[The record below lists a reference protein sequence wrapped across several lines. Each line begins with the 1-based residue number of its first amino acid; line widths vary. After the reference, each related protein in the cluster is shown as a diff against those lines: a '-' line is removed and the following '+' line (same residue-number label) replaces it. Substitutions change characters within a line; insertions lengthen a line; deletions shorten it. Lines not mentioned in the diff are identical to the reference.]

1 MSQIETVSRVIGFV
15 SVVLNYSLTEHRS
28 PPPQTIKPLR
38 VHVHFDLNKLK
49 TVLLTRLRPPPLLAV
64 AVAEAAAAVAALS
77 KSFLHK

>member
-1 MSQIETVSRVIGFV
+1 MIGFV

-38 VHVHFDLNKLK
+38 VLHVHFDLNKLK